1 MLKSID
7 LNFLYNI
14 GINILQITLHI
25 AALFNEK
32 IKHGVIGR
40 AQTFS
45 LLESK
50 LNSGDK
56 TLWFHC
62 ASLGEYEQGLPVFK
76 ALKKHYSTHKI
87 VLTFFSPSGYEIRK
101 NTPIADVVVYLP
113 IDGKK
118 NAKRFLNLVNPELSI
133 FVKYDIWPNILN
145 ELKTRNLHAIL
156 ISALYQKNQS
166 YFKFYGAILRKGL
179 FAFKHIFTQNITS
192 KELLE
197 SIGYQHV
204 TIAGDTKFDRVS
216 DQLKQNNT
224 LDFIEAFKQDKLC
237 VVAGSTWPEDETLL
251 INYINSEITE
261 HIKFIVA
268 PHNMKTNQIQ
278 RLQENLNVKTVLYS
292 EKDTQD
298 YENAQVFIIDT
309 IGLLSKIYGYADIA
323 YVGGAMGSTG
333 LHNTL
338 EAAVF
343 GVPIIIGNKHSEFP
357 EAQAMIDIS
366 GMFEI
371 SNQQEF
377 NDILNL
383 LITDKEKRMA
393 SGKHNA
399 NYVNK
404 NKGAVKHILKYLN
417 IEVS

>member
-1 MLKSID
+1 M
-7 LNFLYNI
+7 
-14 GINILQITLHI
+14 
-25 AALFNEK
+25 
-32 IKHGVIGR
+32 
-40 AQTFS
+40 
-45 LLESK
+45 
-50 LNSGDK
+50 
-56 TLWFHC
+56 
-62 ASLGEYEQGLPVFK
+62 
-76 ALKKHYSTHKI
+76 
-87 VLTFFSPSGYEIRK
+87 
-101 NTPIADVVVYLP
+101 VVYLP
-113 IDGKK
+113 IDTKK
-118 NAKRFLNLVNPELSI
+118 NTKRFLNLVNPELSI

-343 GVPIIIGNKHSEFP
+343 RVLIIIGN
-357 EAQAMIDIS
+357 
-366 GMFEI
+366 
-371 SNQQEF
+371 
-377 NDILNL
+377 
-383 LITDKEKRMA
+383 
-393 SGKHNA
+393 
-399 NYVNK
+399 
-404 NKGAVKHILKYLN
+404 
-417 IEVS
+417 